1 MGTQKRDFCGSYGCF
16 LEEIIPKL
24 SKEWSQLMEKGIL
37 SEFRA
42 YMQEAGVV
50 EIQSAMQKVI
60 GDKDGDAS

>member
-1 MGTQKRDFCGSYGCF
+1 
-16 LEEIIPKL
+16 
-24 SKEWSQLMEKGIL
+24 MEKGIL

-60 GDKDGDAS
+60 GDKGGDAS